1 MDTTEALAASTA
13 LSESKMDK
21 TLKKFLRSALKKS
34 PNDVVGVIDGKLAK
48 SIKEK
53 LGSNVTSEAVVHE
66 LSRGIRSQ
74 LSNLLTSVN
83 DKDLSHMVLG
93 LSHSLSRYKIKFSPD
108 KVDTM
113 IVQAI
118 GKYFLL
124 LRFL

>member
-1 MDTTEALAASTA
+1 MDTTEALAASTS

-34 PNDVVGVIDGKLAK
+34 PDAQLGVIDGKLAK

-53 LGSNVTSEAVVHE
+53 LGTNVTSEPIVHE
-66 LSRGIRSQ
+66 ITRGIRSQ
-74 LSNLLTSVN
+74 LTNLLTGVN
-83 DKDLSHMVLG
+83 EKDLSHMVLG

-118 GKYFLL
+118 GTLGG
-124 LRFL
+124 